1 MKKIIFRVDDRLIHG
16 QVIEGWLK
24 HFKINHVVIAN
35 DKVAQNPLQKMIY
48 ASTLPPGTELS
59 ILSVADF
66 ISSFRSDRYK
76 KDYVL
81 VLLESVDDLY
91 AIKSMINDDIY
102 VNIGC
107 VASRE
112 HKIEVSN
119 TVFLNPDEIKKI
131 CEIRQAHEV
140 FIHKVA
146 WEPSVEI
153 KNFNYILEGNL

>member
-16 QVIEGWLK
+16 QVIEGWIK
-24 HFKINHVVIAN
+24 HFKINHVILVN
-35 DKVAQNPLQKMIY
+35 DKVSRNPLQKMIY
-48 ASTLPPGTELS
+48 SSTLPPGTEIS
-59 ILSVADF
+59 IMSLAEF
-66 ISSFRSDRYK
+66 LNSFKSERYK

-91 AIKSMINDDIY
+91 TIRSLISDETY

-107 VASRE
+107 VACRE

-119 TVFLNPDEIKKI
+119 TVFLNPDEIRKI
-131 CEIRQAHEV
+131 CEIRQDYEV
-140 FIHKVA
+140 FIHKVS

-153 KNFNYILEGNL
+153 KNFNDVLEGNL

>member
-24 HFKINHVVIAN
+24 HFKINHVIIAN
-35 DKVAQNPLQKMIY
+35 DKVSQNPLQKMIY
-48 ASTLPPGTELS
+48 ASTLPPGTEIS
-59 ILSVADF
+59 ILSIADF
-66 ISSFRSDRYK
+66 IKSFRSDRYK

-81 VLLESVDDLY
+81 VLLENVDDLY
-91 AIKSMINDDIY
+91 AIKAMINSETY

-107 VASRE
+107 VACRE

-131 CEIRQAHEV
+131 CEIRQDYEV